1 MENPTE
7 EMNDLRL
14 HVRFYG
20 STKRLFLVWCM
31 AAIGSLCAARA
42 ADRPVVTLNEAE
54 FHDRILACWQGKCIG
69 GTLGM
74 PVEGQHGPH
83 KLTYYQQFKRGE
95 RVANPSPNDDLDLQI
110 LWLKALEEQGRVDA
124 RILGEY
130 WLKYVP
136 VDWNEYGVGKR
147 NMRAGLLPPISGE
160 FDNAQWKHS
169 NGAFCR
175 TEIWACLAPGCPALA
190 VRMAREDAC
199 VDHGAAEGTMASV
212 FLTALESAA
221 FVEHERDRL
230 IAIGLSMI
238 PADSTL
244 ARAIRAATEAKR
256 EGKTWA
262 EARQAV
268 IEASEDR
275 QKYASGWFQSPRNI
289 AFILVGWL
297 YGEEDFAKTLCAAV
311 NCGDDTDTTGAA
323 IGSIL
328 GILHGTKIIP
338 RDWIEPIGKSIK
350 PIAVSGF
357 PMPKDLEE
365 FTDRTVAMTKKI
377 LAANAAPVAIVPDRP
392 TDLRRVGEV
401 KLSDPAAAKALWT
414 IPRWEVVWNEPEV
427 QVTIDYREEPLVAKP
442 GPRGLGITLRN
453 LSASGQTYKLSLADL
468 PEDWKAARLPPEV
481 ALAPRAAQSIELVLT
496 AENVEPRAY
505 PMKLLVT
512 LPDRTLSVPMTLV
525 GPGGQPG
532 HAMKRV
538 DRADLALASKGA
550 QASSDSELDR
560 EPGCTPKVIDGLYG
574 DTFERERWHSSI
586 QTPHPHWVQIK
597 LPKPAQIG
605 RVIIHWADPKGYG
618 VSFEGLMVPAGQ
630 KDFQRVFERT
640 DSKESRTSRFDVGP
654 VETDTFRLVI
664 RVSANPQYPNA
675 AQVGEIELLPA
686 AK

>member
-1 MENPTE
+1 
-7 EMNDLRL
+7 MNN
-14 HVRFYG
+14 VR
-20 STKRLFLVWCM
+20 SCTATKWLFLAWCL
-31 AAIGSLCAARA
+31 AAVGSFGAARA
-42 ADRPVVTLNEAE
+42 ADRPVVTLNRAE
-54 FHDRILACWQGKCIG
+54 FRDRVLACWQGKCIG

-83 KLTYYQQFKRGE
+83 QLTYYQQFRRGE
-95 RVANPSPNDDLDLQI
+95 RVANPAPNDDLDLQI
-110 LWLKALEEQGRVDA
+110 LWLKALEERGRVDA

-147 NMRAGLLPPISGE
+147 NMRAGLLPPVSGE

-199 VDHGAAEGTMASV
+199 VDHGAAEGTMAAV

-221 FVEHERDRL
+221 FVESDRDRL

-238 PADSTL
+238 PTDSTL
-244 ARAIRAATEAKR
+244 ARAIRAATEAKKQ
-256 EGKTWA
+256 GKTWA

-289 AFILVGWL
+289 AFIVVGWL
-297 YGEEDFAKTLCAAV
+297 YGEEDFAKTLCATV

-323 IGSIL
+323 VGSIL
-328 GILHGTKIIP
+328 GILNGTKIIP

-357 PMPKDLEE
+357 PMPRDLEE
-365 FTDRTVAMTKKI
+365 FTDRTVAMTRKI
-377 LAANAAPVAIVPDRP
+377 LDANTAPVAVVPERP
-392 TDLRRVGEV
+392 TDLRRVGE
-401 KLSDPAAAKALWT
+401 LQLTDPAAAKALWT
-414 IPRWEVVWNEPEV
+414 APRWEVVWNEPEV
-427 QVTIDYREEPLVAKP
+427 QVTIDYRDEPLVTKP

-453 LSASGQTYKLSLADL
+453 LAAGRQTCKLSLADL
-468 PEDWKAARLPPEV
+468 PEGWKATALPPEA
-481 ALAPRAAQSIELVLT
+481 ALAPRSAQSIELVLT
-496 AENVEPRAY
+496 AEDVEPMAY

-512 LPDRTLSVPMTLV
+512 LPERTLSVPITLV

-532 HAMKRV
+532 RGMKRV

-550 QASSDSELDR
+550 RASSDSELDR
-560 EPGCTPKVIDGLYG
+560 EPGCTSKVIDGLYG

-597 LPKPAQIG
+597 LPQPAQVG

-618 VSFEGLMVPAGQ
+618 VRFEGLVVPAGQ

-640 DSKESRTSRFDVGP
+640 DSRESRTSRFEITP
-654 VETDTFRLVI
+654 VTTDTFRLVI
-664 RVSANPQYPNA
+664 HTSANPQYPNA